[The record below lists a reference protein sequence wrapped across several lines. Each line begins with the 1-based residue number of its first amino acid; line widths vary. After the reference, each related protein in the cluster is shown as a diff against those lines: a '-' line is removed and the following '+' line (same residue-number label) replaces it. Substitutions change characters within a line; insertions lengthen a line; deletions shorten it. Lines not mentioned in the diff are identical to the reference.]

1 MSKIRIGK
9 ADRSVI
15 VGGDVHGDVNNQP
28 GSMDHVIDDPAKLA
42 EELAQLRAAMKQ
54 QGQTVE
60 HDEAIVAVGKAEQAA
75 RENDKAGVLQYLRS
89 AGKWAFDVAT
99 KIGVNVAAEVIKK
112 AAGIS

>member
-15 VGGDVHGDVNNQP
+15 IGGDVLGDVNNQP
-28 GSMDHVIDDPAKLA
+28 GSMDQLIGDSAKLA
-42 EELAQLRAAMKQ
+42 DELVQLRAAMKQ

-60 HDEAIVAVGKAEQAA
+60 HDEAVLAIGKAEQAA
-75 RENDKAGVLQYLRS
+75 REDDKVGALQYLRS

-99 KIGVNVAAEVIKK
+99 KIGVNVAAEAIKK
-112 AAGIS
+112 ASGLS